1 MRGARRGRG
10 VINTHM
16 TTQVVM
22 SLSFSG
28 ATTRDNEFVKKK
40 KKKKKKKIAGGAGEI
55 RGRIEK

>member
-1 MRGARRGRG
+1 MDGEGSAEGGGG

-28 ATTRDNEFVKKK
+28 ATPRDNEIVKKK
-40 KKKKKKKIAGGAGEI
+40 KKKKKKSW
-55 RGRIEK
+55 RSRRD

>member
-1 MRGARRGRG
+1 MDGEGSAEGEGGGGG

-28 ATTRDNEFVKKK
+28 ATPRDDEFVKKK
-40 KKKKKKKIAGGAGEI
+40 KKKKKNW
-55 RGRIEK
+55 RSRRD